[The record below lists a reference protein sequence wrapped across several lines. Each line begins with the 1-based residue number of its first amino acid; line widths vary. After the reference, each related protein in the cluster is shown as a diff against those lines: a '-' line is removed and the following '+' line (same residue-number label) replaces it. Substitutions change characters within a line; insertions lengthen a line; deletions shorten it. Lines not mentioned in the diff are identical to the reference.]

1 MSYTELDRY
10 YTDGNTIVLGRE
22 LPKHLWRE
30 GLADEQEDAF
40 AQYVNDTFTPWDV
53 LEYCDPY
60 AGGSACG
67 RKEFFEDWVSDLV
80 MYSPDDLAEIF
91 GFREVVQ

>member
-22 LPKHLWRE
+22 LSEHLWRE
-30 GLADEQEDAF
+30 GLSDDQEDAF

-53 LEYCDPY
+53 LLYCDPY
-60 AGGSACG
+60 AGGSVYG
-67 RKEFFEDWVSDLV
+67 RMELFEEWVSDLIV
-80 MYSPDDLAEIF
+80 CHDDDLEEIF
-91 GFREVVQ
+91 GFKRCAE